1 MTLDK
6 ADIVGQINLF
16 WCPIVASIGFGI
28 EVISNKNTF
37 KGAVIDFRVVLVEDE
52 NEGLTANFT

>member
-1 MTLDK
+1 MFCCL
-6 ADIVGQINLF
+6 
-16 WCPIVASIGFGI
+16 IVALIGFGI

-37 KGAVIDFRVVLVEDE
+37 KGAVVDFRVVSVEDE